1 MSETLAQLLSRLEAE
16 GRPWLPDALSITWLL
31 VERSGTAVAASSAP
45 PRGASHGGARL
56 RYPASVIKLVYLV
69 AAEAWL
75 QRGLLR
81 EEAELRR
88 AMAAMIQDSSNDA
101 TSYVVDRLSGTT
113 SGPALRPE
121 DRPLWESQRQLVNG
135 WLQDLHW
142 PELAGCNA
150 CQKTWGDGPFGRE
163 RIFYG
168 EGMDNR
174 NRLSTEATARL
185 LQAVMASEL
194 VSPPACTR
202 MQGLLQRSLD
212 PAARALDPEN
222 QVDGFLGEALP
233 EGSRLWSKAGWM
245 SQARHDAAYIEPPH
259 GPACLLVVMAEGEAA
274 AADTALLPD
283 IARCLLEAGAA
294 LAG

>member
-1 MSETLAQLLSRLEAE
+1 MSETLAQLVARLEAE
-16 GRPWLPDALSITWLL
+16 GRPGLGESLSITWLTF
-31 VERSGTAVAASSAP
+31 ERPPTAAEASTLP

-81 EEAELRR
+81 EEPELRR

-101 TSYVVDRLSGTT
+101 TGYVVDRLSGTT
-113 SGPALRPE
+113 SGPALRP
-121 DRPLWESQRQLVNG
+121 DQRAVWEGQRQLVNG
-135 WLQDLHW
+135 WLETLQW
-142 PELAGCNA
+142 PELQGCNA

-168 EGMDNR
+168 EGLENR
-174 NRLSTEATARL
+174 NRLSSEATARL
-185 LQAVMASEL
+185 LWAVMASAL

-202 MQGLLQRSLD
+202 MQALLQRSLD
-212 PAARALDPEN
+212 PSARALDPEN
-222 QVDGFLGEALP
+222 QVDGFLGEGLP

-245 SQARHDAAYIEPPH
+245 SQARHDAAYIEPPQ

-274 AADTALLPD
+274 AADTSLLPT
-283 IARCLLEAGAA
+283 IARFLLEAGVTPAP
-294 LAG
+294 